1 MNGFDVFLLVLACV
15 LVLVGMVKGIVRI
28 LIGIAALAA
37 AFGLAAYYHQP
48 LATRLG
54 VLDVSESVLRLIA
67 YALIFIGVMLAGGL
81 IAYAMRKLI
90 KASMLSWADRT
101 AGAVVGLVAA
111 ALVAVLL
118 VLPVVAYSP
127 WGPIALGDSMLA
139 PYIVGVGEA
148 AATVAPPEMAER
160 YRRGVED
167 LRKIWDESLV
177 DPSRQPV

>member
-1 MNGFDVFLLVLACV
+1 
-15 LVLVGMVKGIVRI
+15 
-28 LIGIAALAA
+28 
-37 AFGLAAYYHQP
+37 
-48 LATRLG
+48 
-54 VLDVSESVLRLIA
+54 
-67 YALIFIGVMLAGGL
+67 
-81 IAYAMRKLI
+81 MRKLI

-101 AGAVVGLVAA
+101 AGAVVGLAAA